1 MSPGATTGTAAQ
13 ALLAAALALPA
24 VHDVR
29 AEAAPDEGSISLKV
43 LDYLDS
49 QPGRDRVRI
58 RAPALSVLLPV
69 AGQWALSG
77 TLISDAISG
86 ASPAYHSSG
95 IRSFTDE
102 RNAADLGATRYFE
115 HSSLG
120 VGLSYSKESDYIG
133 RGVSLRWTLDSDDR
147 NTTWTLGGS
156 VGRDSINP
164 GNGVVQG
171 ERKRRSELLA
181 GVSQVLTPVDIV
193 QLNLGHQRASGY
205 LSDPY
210 KVFDERPRSRS
221 IDTLSL
227 RWNHHFESWDAS
239 VRSSYRY
246 YRDSYRVRAHTL
258 GAEWVQTLPGGWT
271 LTPSL
276 RLYSQSAASFYV
288 DANPDPDFP
297 FPPNPPDDAR
307 YFSEDQRL
315 SAFGART
322 LGVKIAKR
330 FEGGW
335 SADLKIERYVQRGA
349 WRWFGSG
356 SPNLAEFRAR
366 TVLAGLTKT
375 F

>member
-1 MSPGATTGTAAQ
+1 M
-13 ALLAAALALPA
+13 LAAALALPA
-24 VHDVR
+24 VQDAR

-58 RAPALSVLLPV
+58 RAPALSVLVPV
-69 AGQWALSG
+69 AGRWALSG

-86 ASPAYHSSG
+86 ASPAYHTSG
-95 IRSFTDE
+95 IRNFTDE
-102 RNAADLGATRYFE
+102 RNAADLGATRYFDS
-115 HSSLG
+115 SSLAL
-120 VGLSYSKESDYIG
+120 GLSYSKESDYIG
-133 RGVSLRWTLDSDDR
+133 RGVSLRWALDSDDR
-147 NTTWTLGGS
+147 NTTWTIGGS
-156 VGRDSINP
+156 LGRDSINP
-164 GNGVVQG
+164 SNHIVES
-171 ERKRRSELLA
+171 ERKRRSEVLL
-181 GVSQVLTPVDIV
+181 GLSQVLTPLDIAQV
-193 QLNLGHQRASGY
+193 NLGHQRASGY

-210 KVFDERPRSRS
+210 KVFDERPRKRS

-227 RWNHHFESWDAS
+227 RWNHHFEAS
-239 VRSSYRY
+239 ESTLRTSYRY
-246 YRDSYRVRAHTL
+246 YRDSYGVRAHTL
-258 GAEWVQTLPGGWT
+258 GAEWVQPLPGGWA
-271 LTPSL
+271 LTPSM

-297 FPPNPPDDAR
+297 FPPNPPEDAR

-322 LGVKIAKR
+322 LGLKVAKR
-330 FEGGW
+330 FDGGW
-335 SADLKIERYVQRGA
+335 TVDLKVERYVQRGS

-366 TVLAGLTKT
+366 TVLAGVSKS